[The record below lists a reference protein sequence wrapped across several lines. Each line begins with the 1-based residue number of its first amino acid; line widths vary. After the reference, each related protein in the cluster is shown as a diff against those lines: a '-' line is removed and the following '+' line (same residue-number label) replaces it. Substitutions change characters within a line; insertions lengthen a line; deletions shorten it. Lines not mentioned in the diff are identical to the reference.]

1 MNNWILL
8 MVIDAFVISF
18 SEVFKKKA
26 LAKNS
31 IYEIPAF
38 FTLIAFF
45 INLFFSKDAIN
56 IDYIYLPI
64 ILIKSI
70 IIVVAWLITIKAIKE
85 LQLSLYGI
93 LKISRIVF
101 TVLLSCLFLGERFTL
116 ITFVGLLIVIVGLV
130 LVNIT
135 DKEVQK
141 KNNNK
146 IIVLFLIS
154 CIGSAISA
162 IIDKKILVHITTSQL
177 QFWFYLFLTILF
189 FITLIIRE
197 KKINISSIKNNYWIP
212 LIAICMAM
220 SDRLLFMANSI
231 QSSQVIVMIVLK
243 QLSVVISIILGKLIF
258 KENNIL
264 KKILYSIL
272 IIIGVVIMSVF

>member
-135 DKEVQK
+135 GKEVQK

-154 CIGSAISA
+154 CIGSAVSA

-189 FITLIIRE
+189 FIALIIKE
-197 KKINISSIKNNYWIP
+197 KKIDISSIKNNYWIP

-220 SDRLLFMANSI
+220 SDRLLFIANSI
-231 QSSQVIVMIVLK
+231 QSSKVIVMIVLK

>member
-130 LVNIT
+130 LVNII

-189 FITLIIRE
+189 FIALIIRE

-231 QSSQVIVMIVLK
+231 QSSKVIVMIVLK